1 MGVLTSQKSRCISSR
16 RIACQNFTSKISR
29 TFVAMASIIRQNY
42 SERCEALINKQ
53 INMEFHAS
61 YVYMA
66 MGYYFERDDVA
77 LSGFAKFF
85 KKASG
90 EEREHGTRFMEY
102 QNVRG
107 GRIVLKPI
115 DAPTKQ
121 SWDSAVEAMQDA
133 IELEKTVNQ
142 SLLLLHAGAGE
153 DGDPHLCD
161 FLETHYLDEQVKAA
175 KELSD
180 LLTKMKRAG
189 DSVGLHIIDKEL
201 EEK

>member
-1 MGVLTSQKSRCISSR
+1 MGTEDRTIAHQKHHLALKIPKAFVSSLT
-16 RIACQNFTSKISR
+16 
-29 TFVAMASIIRQNY
+29 MASIIRQNY

-77 LSGFAKFF
+77 LLGFAKFF

-115 DAPTKQ
+115 DAPAKQ
-121 SWDSAVEAMQDA
+121 SWASAVEAVQDA

-142 SLLLLHAGAGE
+142 SLLQHSGSGE

-161 FLETHYLDEQVKAA
+161 FLETHYLDEQVKAV

-189 DSVGLHIIDKEL
+189 EGVGIHIID
-201 EEK
+201 